1 MAQLRGGTQ
10 LWDAHSVATNDV
22 SDWAYIGPGPYVA
35 IYIDGSA
42 SSHAGT
48 FSVQVAGIAADRA
61 GLNDIDASQVPD
73 GGLTWYDYNGA
84 TSLAVAAG
92 AKICFDLSPFGP
104 SLIRLKRT
112 DATGTDTFSAVVT
125 SFGPN

>member
-10 LWDAHSVATNDV
+10 LWNAQSIAQNDV
-22 SDWAYIGPGPYVA
+22 SEWAYIGPGPYVT

-61 GLNDIDASQVPD
+61 GLNNIDASQGAD
-73 GGLTWYDYNGA
+73 GGLTWYDYSGA

-112 DATGTDTFSAVVT
+112 DATGADTFSALIT
-125 SFGPN
+125 TFGSN